1 MGLRETIVQRV
12 TEITRPILDSMG
24 LELVEVVYSSGG
36 QKGLLRVFIDKK
48 EGVTLEDCTRVSE
61 YLSHALDVEDPIP
74 VSYTLEVSSPGLDRP
89 LKRREDFVRSL
100 GKLVKVKTLEPIDKD
115 RSLIGR
121 LSAIEETGI
130 RMLLTNG
137 RLVLIPFDKI
147 ASARLEVEF

>member
-1 MGLRETIVQRV
+1 MGSRETIVQRV
-12 TEITRPILDSMG
+12 TEIARPILDSMG

-36 QKGLLRVFIDKK
+36 RKGLLRVFIDKK

-61 YLSHALDVEDPIP
+61 YLGHALDVEDPIP

-89 LKRREDFVRSL
+89 FKSREDFVRSL
-100 GKLVKVKTLEPIDKD
+100 GKLVKVKTLEPIDRD
-115 RSLIGR
+115 RSFVGR

-130 RMLLTNG
+130 QMTLTNG
-137 RLVLIPFDKI
+137 RRVLIPFDKI